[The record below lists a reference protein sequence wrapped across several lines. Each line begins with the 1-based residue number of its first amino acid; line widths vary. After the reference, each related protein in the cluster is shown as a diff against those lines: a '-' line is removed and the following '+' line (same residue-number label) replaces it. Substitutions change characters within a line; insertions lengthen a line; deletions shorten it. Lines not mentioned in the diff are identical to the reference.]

1 MRYKGP
7 VLERVAEVEKF
18 AFVLSFRR
26 DLALLTTFVKGLE
39 GGGCKRGELWDGL
52 ATGWCSEAEK
62 QRAGGGADCWWAL
75 LEAPRGWLWLNHRN
89 PGELL
94 KGASVCQR
102 KTVCFLLRFLF
113 TSCLLCLFLLQLPA
127 PCPCRRCADAASACW
142 WCQAGQRQ
150 HTPCALTPVAL
161 SCSLSQP
168 HGGLPG
174 WPKVPAVQKVRMWK
188 KTGDLF
194 QDLDLQRLGVR
205 HSSCVC

>member
-39 GGGCKRGELWDGL
+39 GGGWKRGELWDGL

-94 KGASVCQR
+94 KGASVYQR

-127 PCPCRRCADAASACW
+127 PRPCRRCADAASALCLDP
-142 WCQAGQRQ
+142 CGFVLLSIS
-150 HTPCALTPVAL
+150 TPWGLTWLAESARGAEGEDVEENA
-161 SCSLSQP
+161 
-168 HGGLPG
+168 
-174 WPKVPAVQKVRMWK
+174 
-188 KTGDLF
+188 
-194 QDLDLQRLGVR
+194 
-205 HSSCVC
+205 